1 MDKKKLIIVG
11 AIVSV
16 VILGT
21 VAFGFV
27 KDFII
32 KKDPFNHLAYSIAK
46 NDYSAI
52 EGRFDSQIRVKPE
65 VLSSNLMFFTSN
77 PDAMAEFLTAVLDE
91 VRISGKMINVFDLD
105 KDQWYY
111 QQSASINYGEGALLT
126 MEIAANEKGIG
137 MNSPMASS
145 KSVVLTKDALFELIK
160 SETGNDF
167 SQVDYK
173 KYIQTM
179 NLKKDPLF
187 KAFAKDYKG
196 YEAILREKLTMLEKG
211 PATSVT
217 LSDGKTVQ
225 CDTILLEMTYAELM
239 DLYNALLNEAKYD
252 LELKALV
259 KGKILENMNLLLT
272 SEDYKLFD
280 MQASDL
286 VSAIE
291 AVEADFDE
299 TWELAIQEIL
309 DVYAQVEDM
318 QMSYQMVFAI
328 DSKYRMRQV
337 QTTSEVMGVLVEQT
351 MTYEDYHAKAPGIE
365 ALNNESAHYALSK
378 MIEDEAYAQEAASEL
393 ISGGLDHVLNSE
405 AVTYMMNDIKD
416 KAKMLPADEA
426 QTVIELIQYF
436 FDNREIWKNTLMEG
450 LEF

>member
-1 MDKKKLIIVG
+1 MDKKKWIIIGV
-11 AIVSV
+11 IVSV
-16 VILGT
+16 IILGT
-21 VAFGFV
+21 IAFGFV

-32 KKDPFNHLAYSIAK
+32 KSDPFNHLAYSLTK

-65 VLSSNLMFFTSN
+65 VLSNNLMFFTSN

-91 VRISGKMINVFDLD
+91 VNISGKMVNIFDVE
-105 KDQWYY
+105 KDEWFY
-111 QQSASINYGEGALLT
+111 QQSASINYGEGALLA

-137 MNSPMASS
+137 INSPMVSS
-145 KSVVLTKDALFELIK
+145 KSVVLTKEAFFDLIEN
-160 SETGNDF
+160 ETGNDF

-196 YEAILREKLTMLEKG
+196 YETILREKLSMLKKG
-211 PATSVT
+211 PSTTVT

-225 CDTILLEMTYAELM
+225 CDTILLDMTYAELM

-280 MQASDL
+280 LQESDL

-291 AVEADFDE
+291 TVEADFDA
-299 TWELAIQEIL
+299 TWEMGIQEIL

-318 QMSYQMVFAI
+318 DMNYQMVFAI
-328 DSKYRMRQV
+328 DSKYSMRQV

-351 MTYEDYHAKAPGIE
+351 MTYENYRAKAPEIE
-365 ALNNESAHYALSK
+365 ALNDASAHYDLSK
-378 MIEDEAYAQEAASEL
+378 LIEDEAYAQEAASEL
-393 ISGGLDHVLNSE
+393 ISGGADHILNSE
-405 AVTYMMNDIKD
+405 AVTLMMNDIEA
-416 KAKMLPADEA
+416 KAEMLPPDEA
-426 QTVIELIQYF
+426 QTVVELIQYF